1 MIYPSGDKIEEK
13 VDSKYSLVIA
23 VSQRA
28 KQLKEGARKLI
39 ETRSTNPIT
48 IALEEIAAGRIRVTT
63 PTVEETAIRLK
74 NETDARRGPA
84 KPVDILR
91 VDGIDDLNLDVALN
105 PEEAEALA
113 EIVPVDPSEIFEEYP
128 LIPADTDDESDI
140 EGLPID
146 EEEDDDEEEE
156 SDENEAVD
164 MIESENDSD
173 EV

>member
-1 MIYPSGDKIEEK
+1 MIYPSGDKIEER

-23 VSQRA
+23 VAQRA

-63 PTVEETAIRLK
+63 PTVAETAIRLK

-105 PEEAEALA
+105 LEDAEALA
-113 EIVPVDPSEIFEEYP
+113 EIAPSDPDEIFEEYP
-128 LIPADTDDESDI
+128 LIPSDTDDEADI
-140 EGLPID
+140 EGLPVD
-146 EEEDDDEEEE
+146 EDEDEEE
-156 SDENEAVD
+156 SDENDAVD
-164 MIESENDSD
+164 MIDSEDESEDA
-173 EV
+173 